1 VTWSIVAFD
10 ADTGAFAV
18 VVATKNFA
26 VGATVPHLRAGI
38 GAVATQSISNRYL
51 GPRVLDAMAAGLS
64 PDLAVAAAVA
74 SDEGRGLRQLHA
86 VDRHGRT
93 AAWTGANC
101 VTWCG
106 SVADHAVS
114 VAGNMLANASVV
126 PATLAAF
133 TAADGDLAERLM
145 AGMDAGEAAG
155 GDRRGRQSAAM
166 VITTTEDFP
175 DLSIQ
180 ADDHN
185 EPVVELRRL
194 LGVWRRERA
203 PGLQHAP
210 RKAAPAGLIDLDAIE
225 APWIA
230 AGLDLRLR
238 R

>member
-1 VTWSIVAFD
+1 
-10 ADTGAFAV
+10 
-18 VVATKNFA
+18 
-26 VGATVPHLRAGI
+26 
-38 GAVATQSISNRYL
+38 
-51 GPRVLDAMAAGLS
+51 M
-64 PDLAVAAAVA
+64 
-74 SDEGRGLRQLHA
+74 
-86 VDRHGRT
+86 
-93 AAWTGANC
+93 
-101 VTWCG
+101 TWCG
-106 SVADHAVS
+106 GVADHAVS

-133 TAADGDLAERLM
+133 AAADGNCGVAM
-145 AGMDAGEAAG
+145 AGMDAGEVAG
-155 GDRRGRQSAAM
+155 GDRRGRQSAAL

-175 DLSIQ
+175 DLSIR
-180 ADDHN
+180 AYDHD
-185 EPVVELRRL
+185 EPLVELRRL

>member
-1 VTWSIVAFD
+1 
-10 ADTGAFAV
+10 
-18 VVATKNFA
+18 
-26 VGATVPHLRAGI
+26 
-38 GAVATQSISNRYL
+38 
-51 GPRVLDAMAAGLS
+51 MAAGLS
-64 PDLAVAAAVA
+64 PDLTVA
-74 SDEGRGLRQLHA
+74 SGEGRGLRQLHA
-86 VDRHGRT
+86 IDRHGRT

-106 SVADHAVS
+106 RVADHAVS

-133 TAADGDLAERLM
+133 AAADGHLAERLM
-145 AGMDAGEAAG
+145 AGMDTGEAAG

-175 DLSIQ
+175 DLSIR
-180 ADDHN
+180 AYDHD
-185 EPVVELRRL
+185 EPLVELRRL

-210 RKAAPAGLIDLDAIE
+210 RKAAPAGLIDLNAIE

>member
-1 VTWSIVAFD
+1 MPLLQAE
-10 ADTGAFAV
+10 
-18 VVATKNFA
+18 
-26 VGATVPHLRAGI
+26 I

-64 PDLAVAAAVA
+64 PDLAVAAAAA

-86 VDRHGRT
+86 VDRHRRT
-93 AAWTGANC
+93 PAWTDANC

-133 TAADGDLAERLM
+133 AAADGDLAEWLM
-145 AGMDAGEAAG
+145 AGMDAGEVAG
-155 GDRRGRQSAAM
+155 GDRRGRQSAAL

-175 DLSIQ
+175 DLSIR
-180 ADDHN
+180 AYDHD
-185 EPVVELRRL
+185 EPLVELRRL